1 LNQREKPPAILVVDD
16 EESVRFVLSRGLEAK
31 GALVHTA
38 DNFTKAADRLTGLE
52 YDIVFLDIN
61 LPGGS
66 GFDLFG
72 QAGIG
77 PRPPSVVVMTAD
89 ATMQNA
95 VTAMRRGA
103 FDYIT
108 KPFDMDMVEILVS
121 RILEYRAMSAE
132 LGALRSRREVGDPEE
147 MVGKSSAMQSLF
159 KFMGRAADST
169 DTVLVTGPTGSGK
182 ELVARALHFQSRRA
196 AAPFVTVNCA
206 AVPSELL
213 ESELFGHMKGAFTG
227 AVESREGKFAA
238 AGEGSIL
245 LDEIGDMPLPLQA
258 KMLRVLQE
266 REYYPVGSSRPR
278 RTLARV
284 IASTNKNL
292 EEETRAGRFRD
303 DLFHRLNVLSAQAP
317 TLDERKDDI
326 PILVESFLARAARTL
341 GEQPKR
347 ANPEVIEAFMA
358 RSWPGNVRQ
367 LENAVRRAVALAPGD
382 TITLEDIPFEA
393 GGRGVAEPGGA
404 VSLEAAAGALYPDI
418 ARGAVYE
425 TVIRRVEKA
434 LIETAMRRCGDVQ
447 SKAAEELGLNRN
459 TLAKK
464 IAELRIEKGRDRK

>member
-1 LNQREKPPAILVVDD
+1 LNEEKSKGAILVVDD
-16 EESVRFVLSRGLEAK
+16 EESVRFILSRSLSARVARVDVARTFAQAEAML
-31 GALVHTA
+31 AEN
-38 DNFTKAADRLTGLE
+38 D

-66 GFDLFG
+66 GLDLFG
-72 QAGIG
+72 HATSG
-77 PRPPSVVVMTAD
+77 PRTPSVVVMTAE

-95 VTAMRRGA
+95 VTAMRQGA

-108 KPFDMDMVEILVS
+108 KPFDMDMIEILTE

-132 LGALRSRREVGDPEE
+132 LGALRSRREVGDSDD
-147 MVGKSSAMQSLF
+147 MVGQSAPMQSLF
-159 KFMGRAADST
+159 KFIGRAADST

-182 ELVARALHFQSRRA
+182 ELVARALHFHSRRA

-206 AVPSELL
+206 AVPGELL

-238 AGEGSIL
+238 AGEGTIL

-292 EEETRAGRFRD
+292 DEETRSGRFRE
-303 DLFHRLNVLSAQAP
+303 DLFHRLNVLSTHAP
-317 TLDERKDDI
+317 TLDERKEDI
-326 PILVESFLARAARTL
+326 PALVEAFLARAAKTL

-358 RSWPGNVRQ
+358 RHWPGNVRQ
-367 LENAVRRAVALAPGD
+367 LENAIRRAVALAPGD
-382 TITLEDIPFEA
+382 AITLEDIPSEA
-393 GGRGVAEPGGA
+393 GGRAVLTSPGAAG
-404 VSLEAAAGALYPDI
+404 LEEAASAIYPAI
-418 ARGAVYE
+418 APGAVYE

-434 LIETAMRRCGDVQ
+434 LILTALQRNGYVQ

-464 IAELRIEKGRDRK
+464 IAELGITKGKGE